1 MHTPSDN
8 SCCGTCSPTPFH
20 NLLLSLSTAL
30 IFAMGLAMQYADT
43 EFFATAPVRFGWYL
57 VAYLPVALPVLRE
70 AWQGLR
76 RGEFFTEYTL
86 MSLATLGAFY
96 IGEYPEG
103 VAVMLFYSVGEGLQ
117 ERAVER
123 ARRNIR
129 KLVDIRPVQATVLQ
143 DGVSVTQPAVQIVPG
158 QTIEVLP
165 GSRVPLDGILL
176 TDTAPFNTSALTG
189 ESMPRTI
196 RRGESVLAGMI
207 SEEQAV
213 QIEVTR
219 PYGESALSRIL
230 AMVEQAAARKA
241 PAELFIRRF
250 ARIYTPV
257 VTGLAVLIVTVPWLW
272 SLLHGSFVYSLDEWL
287 ARALVFLVASCP
299 CALVISIPL
308 GYFSGIS
315 AASKAGILFKGGNF
329 LDIIARVNTVLF
341 DKTGTL
347 TEGLFKVQEI
357 KPVLGIN
364 SRELVRLA
372 ASAEQRSTHPVA
384 RALVRYAAQEG
395 IVLPAPTESSEI
407 AGHGICARVEDRQ
420 LLLGNTRLLN
430 RFGVQYPT
438 EIDHIPETIVLCA
451 IDDHYAGYMM
461 IADSPKADAAQA
473 VAALRALD
481 INDIRILSGDRQSLV
496 EKLGHTLGVNHASGD
511 LLPEG
516 KVAILEE
523 LQKQPGKVT
532 AFVGDGF
539 NDAPA
544 LAMSNL
550 SVAMGGLGSDAAIET
565 ADVVIQSDEPSR
577 LAIAVRIGR
586 FTHLIIRQNILLAV
600 GVKIVVLTLGA
611 VGVATM
617 WEAVFADVGVTLL
630 AVLNAVRSSG
640 RKF

>member
-1 MHTPSDN
+1 MHTPSDS
-8 SCCGTCSPTPFH
+8 SCCGTCSPTPSH
-20 NLLLSLSTAL
+20 NLLRSLSTAL
-30 IFAMGLAMQYADT
+30 IFAVGLAMQYADT

-76 RGEFFTEYTL
+76 RGELFTEYTL

-129 KLVDIRPVQATVLQ
+129 KLVDIRPIQATVLQ

-165 GSRVPLDGILL
+165 GGRVPLDGILL

-207 SEEQAV
+207 SEERAV

-230 AMVEQAAARKA
+230 VMVEQAAARKA

-257 VTGLAVLIVTVPWLW
+257 VTGLAVLIVAVPWLW

-287 ARALVFLVASCP
+287 SRALVFLVASCP

-308 GYFSGIS
+308 GYFSGIG

-347 TEGLFKVQEI
+347 TEGLFEVQEV
-357 KPVLGIN
+357 KPASEIDR
-364 SRELVRLA
+364 RELVRLA
-372 ASAEQRSTHPVA
+372 ASAEQSSTHPVA

-395 IVLPAPTESSEI
+395 ITLTAPAESSEI
-407 AGHGICARVEDRQ
+407 AGHGIRARVEDRQ
-420 LLLGNTRLLN
+420 LLLGNTRLMT
-430 RFGVQYPT
+430 RFGVQYPAD
-438 EIDHIPETIVLCA
+438 IDHIPETIVLCA
-451 IDDHYAGYMM
+451 IDGRYAGYMM
-461 IADSPKADAAQA
+461 IADRPKADAAQA
-473 VAALRALD
+473 VAALRALGID
-481 INDIRILSGDRQSLV
+481 DIRILSGDRQTLV
-496 EKLGHTLGVNHASGD
+496 EKLGDALGVNHAVGD

-516 KVAILEE
+516 KVAHLEE
-523 LQKQPGKVT
+523 LQKQPGRVT

-544 LAMSNL
+544 LAMSDL

-577 LAIAVRIGR
+577 LAVAVQIGR
-586 FTHLIIRQNILLAV
+586 LTHRIVRQNILLAV
-600 GVKIVVLTLGA
+600 GVKVVVLTLGA
-611 VGVATM
+611 VGIATM